1 MTRIVAIIACLVG
14 TLAAFP
20 AFTPVQNE
28 PPAKIVINSPLAEPL
43 SRGVVIIQYRAQNLR
58 IMPVFGAD
66 AVAISPRI
74 GHIHVSVDS
83 SAWVWADASGNPVII
98 NGLSPGRHK
107 VRIQLENANHQLL
120 DQGIVE
126 FTIPPKS

>member
-1 MTRIVAIIACLVG
+1 MTRIVAIIASLVG

-20 AFTPVQNE
+20 AFTPVENE

-58 IMPVFGAD
+58 IMPVFGPD

-74 GHIHVSVDS
+74 GHIHVTVDS
-83 SAWVWADASGNPVII
+83 SAWVWADASGNPIII

-107 VRIQLENANHQLL
+107 VRIQLENTNHRLL

-126 FTIPPKS
+126 FTVPLKS